1 MSMDP
6 LGRLLLV
13 EDENVLR
20 GLVHQFLTL
29 ENYDVEPVADGQ
41 AAVDAYACGGP
52 YDVILLDL
60 NLPVLP
66 GVEACRQIKLMNPRQ
81 PFLVCSAA
89 VLESHIEALHTLGV
103 FDTLGK
109 PYHPSELLT
118 RIRMIMARVQAGAA
132 ITDSVRRGWRPDGRA
147 HATLR
152 PSALS
157 EARMLE

>member
-13 EDENVLR
+13 EDEHVLR

-29 ENYDVEPVADGQ
+29 EGYHVEPAADGR
-41 AAVDAYACGGP
+41 AAVEAYAEHGP
-52 YDVILLDL
+52 FDLVLLDL
-60 NLPVLP
+60 NMPVLP
-66 GVEACRQIKLMNPRQ
+66 GVEACRRIKLMQPDQ

-89 VLESHIEALHTLGV
+89 IMDSHTEALHALGV

-109 PYHPSELLT
+109 PYHPTELT
-118 RIRMIMARVQAGAA
+118 GRIRAIMARGRSQGDSARAWRADARPHAA
-132 ITDSVRRGWRPDGRA
+132 
-147 HATLR
+147 R

-157 EARMLE
+157 EARVLE